1 MIPGQEK
8 QLIDEKTLRW
18 FGGDELRARVFQEK
32 YALMDMQGDRVESL
46 PSEMWRRVAHEI
58 ATAEGSPEKQ
68 REWEENF
75 YWLLEDF
82 RFVPGG
88 RILFGAGQQRKTTLL
103 NCYVIPMKKDSI
115 ESIFD
120 WCKEAARTY
129 SYGGG
134 VGGDIGILRPKGAP
148 VNNSAI
154 VSTGSVSFMDLMS
167 ITTGTIGQSGRRGAL
182 MITMPVDHPDIE
194 DFIKVKRNLDKV
206 RYANISVRIT
216 DEFMEAVENDR
227 DFELKFINEKVDVRK
242 TVRARDL
249 WTMLVESAHGHAEPG
264 LLFWS
269 QMEKYS
275 TTQYNGMEILST
287 NPCAEIPLDPY
298 GCCCLGSVNLAR
310 FIQHPFSDTS
320 GMDWDRLEKALRF
333 GTRFLDN
340 VLTYND
346 EKHALEEQK
355 LASRRSRRIG
365 VGFMGLGDM
374 LIQLKMRYDTEEAI
388 AFVDTLFDWMKNIVY
403 DESVNLAIEKGTF
416 TAWDKEKHL
425 AQPFLRE
432 RVHPK
437 IVARINEHGLRNAA
451 LLTIPPTGSIATLA
465 GTTSGVEP
473 IFALSY
479 TRRSE
484 SLSQEFFKVYHTLVK
499 QYMEQEGL
507 EDEEQLPDFF
517 VTSHQINPYLRVKMQ
532 ATMQKHIDHAISST
546 INLPEDISMEEVK
559 NIYFQAWKLGCKG
572 MTVYREGSREG
583 ILITDKKDKKKIT
596 THEQA
601 IAQNVPLP
609 QSATTPAPFIVEAP
623 DAEKSLSDNG
633 IISPED
639 SFDRDDHLLLTG
651 KTAKFKM
658 QQGSIYITAN
668 HNNRSDKL
676 QEVFVT
682 IGKSGSEEKAYADAL
697 GRLISLYLQHGG
709 STPEVIKTLKGI
721 KGRYNSWYQGR
732 QLHSVPDAV
741 AKALE
746 LFNQSSALAS
756 VREAAN
762 FEVCPQCDA
771 QSMINENG
779 CYHCKSCGYTKCE

>member
-1 MIPGQEK
+1 MIPGQNK
-8 QLIDEKTLRW
+8 QELDQKTLTW
-18 FGGDELRARVFQEK
+18 FEGDELRARVYQEK
-32 YALMDMQGDRVESL
+32 YALKDMSGDRVESL
-46 PSEMWRRVAHEI
+46 PTEMWRRVAHEI
-58 ATAEGSPEKQ
+58 ATAENISDKQ
-68 REWEENF
+68 KEWEENF

-88 RILFGAGQQRKTTLL
+88 RILFGAGQERKTTLL
-103 NCYVIPMKKDSI
+103 NCYVIPMKTDSI

-134 VGGDIGILRPKGAP
+134 VGGDIGVLRPKGAP

-154 VSTGSVSFMDLMS
+154 VSTGSVSFMDVMS
-167 ITTGTIGQSGRRGAL
+167 VTTGTIGQAGRRGAL

-194 DFIKVKRNLDKV
+194 EFIMVKRNLDKV
-206 RYANISVRIT
+206 RFANISVRVT
-216 DEFMEAVENDR
+216 DEFMEAVENDT
-227 DFELKFINEKVDVRK
+227 DFELKFVNKKVDVRK
-242 TVRARDL
+242 TIRARDL
-249 WTMLVESAHGHAEPG
+249 WETLVESAHGHAEPG

-287 NPCAEIPLDPY
+287 NPCSEIPLDPY
-298 GCCCLGSVNLAR
+298 GCCCLGSLNLAK
-310 FIQHPFSDTS
+310 FVNNPFMSDA
-320 GMDWDRLEKALRF
+320 GLDWDRMEKALRY

-340 VLTYND
+340 VLTYNED
-346 EKHALEEQK
+346 KHALEEQK

-374 LIQLKMRYDTEEAI
+374 LIQLKLKYDSEEAI
-388 AFVDTLFDWMKNIVY
+388 AFIDTLFDWMKNIVY
-403 DESVNLAIEKGTF
+403 DESVNLAQEKGTF
-416 TAWDKEKHL
+416 EAWDKEKHMS
-425 AQPFLRE
+425 QPFLQE
-432 RVHPK
+432 RVHAK
-437 IVARINEHGLRNAA
+437 VLARIEQHGLRNAA
-451 LLTIPPTGSIATLA
+451 LLTIPPTGSIAMLA

-484 SLSQEFFKVYHTLVK
+484 SLSQEFFKVYHPLVK

-507 EDEEQLPDFF
+507 EDEEQLPEFF
-517 VTSHQINPYLRVKMQ
+517 VTSHQIDPYMRVKMQ
-532 ATMQKHIDHAISST
+532 AAMQKHIDHAISST
-546 INLPEDISMEEVK
+546 INLPEDISVEEVK

-583 ILITDKKDKKKIT
+583 ILLTDEKVA
-596 THEQA
+596 EQEKGTEEV
-601 IAQNVPLP
+601 Q
-609 QSATTPAPFIVEAP
+609 VEAP
-623 DAEKSLSDNG
+623 SAVQEETHLHLEDMGNG
-633 IISPED
+633 KGKGQVTNDQEI
-639 SFDRDDHLLLTG
+639 FDRDDHLVLTG

-668 HNNRSDKL
+668 HNSRSDQL

-682 IGKSGSEEKAYADAL
+682 IGKSGSEEKAYADAI

-709 STPEVIKTLKGI
+709 GTEEVVHTLKGI

-746 LFNQSSALAS
+746 MFEQSATP
-756 VREAAN
+756 VRETSPL
-762 FEVCPQCDA
+762 FEICPKCDQ
-771 QSMINENG
+771 QSVVSENG
-779 CYHCKSCGYTKCE
+779 CYNCKSCGYTKCE